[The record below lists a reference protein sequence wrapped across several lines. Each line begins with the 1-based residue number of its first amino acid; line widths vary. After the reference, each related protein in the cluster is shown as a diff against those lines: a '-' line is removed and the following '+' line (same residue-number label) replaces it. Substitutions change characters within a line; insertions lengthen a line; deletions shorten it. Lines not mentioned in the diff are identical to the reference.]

1 MQEAHYD
8 THTGSHVDSELIV
21 NRTGTKYAIPL
32 AVVGVAMSWEPLST
46 LTYTAPVIA
55 FGLLAVYLGVHM
67 LLSKE
72 FTSRFVQ
79 AKWNIKGR
87 LGTKL
92 LGLEKTIVI
101 TRYSSPLM
109 ILVGVG
115 LAVCGLC
122 ILLK

>member
-1 MQEAHYD
+1 MCYW
-8 THTGSHVDSELIV
+8 
-21 NRTGTKYAIPL
+21 AIPL
-32 AVVGVAMSWEPLST
+32 
-46 LTYTAPVIA
+46 IA
-55 FGLLAVYLGVHM
+55 FGLLTVYLGVRM

>member
-1 MQEAHYD
+1 MCYW
-8 THTGSHVDSELIV
+8 
-21 NRTGTKYAIPL
+21 AIPL
-32 AVVGVAMSWEPLST
+32 
-46 LTYTAPVIA
+46 IA
-55 FGLLAVYLGVHM
+55 FGLLAVYLGVRM

-72 FTSRFVQ
+72 FASRFVQ

>member
-1 MQEAHYD
+1 MEKF
-8 THTGSHVDSELIV
+8 LICYW
-21 NRTGTKYAIPL
+21 TIPL
-32 AVVGVAMSWEPLST
+32 IP
-46 LTYTAPVIA
+46 I
-55 FGLLAVYLGVHM
+55 GLLTAYLGVSVFQ
-67 LLSKE
+67 SKE
-72 FTSRFVQ
+72 FANRFVQ